1 MDTKDLQFE
10 TSKDEKDL
18 ITLKASVSKDAY
30 NSELQKQIEYYKP
43 KVNIK
48 GFRVGH
54 APNDIVYSRYKDAL
68 EGATNE
74 ILIEEVWNTYSDEKN
89 AKSLGTPKLSNMENK
104 DDGLHLTY
112 EYYPIPEFD
121 LPDLASII
129 VEKDK
134 YEVDD
139 SVVEEAYKLSLQR
152 FSQYAESDLKSEIG
166 DRVYVKIEFDDD
178 KYKKYNKELTV
189 VAKDGEN
196 ESVFSK
202 NAIGIKKG
210 DKKLI
215 TTYIDGR
222 EATLIMEILKVEK
235 PDMKDDSKEED
246 RNKVKESLKEHLI
259 KRAEERANY
268 NLINKTLFDKLLET
282 VNMEIPK
289 GYYEEELKR
298 ALDDFEKS
306 IANNGMSKTEF
317 LISVAKTEDAIKKE
331 YEENVRKQITFD
343 LIMAKLADI
352 HKDSININEDKAKEY
367 ANRMYQYQSYLG
379 LTKRPKEEQQNIIN
393 YIMRDA
399 QNRATSEAIL
409 EYIKEHVQINEKDS
423 GKFVPEES
431 DIWAGY

>member
-54 APNDIVYSRYKDAL
+54 APNDIVYSRYRDAL
-68 EGATNE
+68 EGAANE

-89 AKSLGTPKLSNMENK
+89 AKSMGTPKLSNMENK

-121 LPDLASII
+121 LPDLASIV

-178 KYKKYNKELTV
+178 KYKKYNKELTI
-189 VAKDGEN
+189 AARDGEN

-202 NAIGIKKG
+202 NSIGVKKS

-222 EATLIMEILKVEK
+222 ETTLIMEILKVEK

-268 NLINKTLFDKLLET
+268 NLVNKTLFDKLLGT

-298 ALDDFEKS
+298 ALEDFEKS
-306 IANNGMSKTEF
+306 VANNGMSKTEF
-317 LISVAKTEDAIKKE
+317 LISVAKTEDMIKKE

-343 LIMAKLADI
+343 LIMAKLADTY
-352 HKDSININEDKAKEY
+352 KDSININEDKAKEY

-423 GKFVPEES
+423 GKFVPEEN

>member
-30 NSELQKQIEYYKP
+30 NSELKKQIEYYKP

-121 LPDLASII
+121 LPDLASIV

-152 FSQYAESDLKSEIG
+152 FAQYVESDLKSEIG

-268 NLINKTLFDKLLET
+268 NLVNKTLFDKLLET

-367 ANRMYQYQSYLG
+367 ANRMYQYQNYLG

>member
-30 NSELQKQIEYYKP
+30 NSELTKQIEYYKP
-43 KVNIK
+43 KVNIR

-74 ILIEEVWNTYSDEKN
+74 VLIEEVWNTYSDEKK
-89 AKSLGTPKLSNMENK
+89 AKSMGTPKLSNMENK
-104 DDGLHLTY
+104 EDGLHLTY

-121 LPDLASII
+121 LPDLASIV

-139 SVVEEAYKLSLQR
+139 NVVEEAYKLSLQR
-152 FSQYAESDLKSEIG
+152 FSQYVESDLKSEIG

-189 VAKDGEN
+189 IAKDGEN

-202 NAIGIKKG
+202 NSIEVKKG

-268 NLINKTLFDKLLET
+268 NLVNKTLFDKLLET

-306 IANNGMSKTEF
+306 IANNGMNKTEF

-343 LIMAKLADI
+343 LIMAKLADTY
-352 HKDSININEDKAKEY
+352 KDSININEDKAKEY

-393 YIMRDA
+393 YIMKDA

-423 GKFVPEES
+423 GKFVPEEN

>member
-54 APNDIVYSRYKDAL
+54 APNDIVYSRYRDAL

-89 AKSLGTPKLSNMENK
+89 AKSMGTPKLSNMENK

-121 LPDLASII
+121 LPNLASIV

-166 DRVYVKIEFDDD
+166 DRVYIKIEFDDD

-189 VAKDGEN
+189 AARDGEN

-202 NAIGIKKG
+202 NSIGVKKS

-215 TTYIDGR
+215 TTYVDGR
-222 EATLIMEILKVEK
+222 ETTLIMEILKVEK

-268 NLINKTLFDKLLET
+268 NLVNKTLFDKLLGT

-298 ALDDFEKS
+298 ALEDFEQS
-306 IANNGMSKTEF
+306 VANNGMSKTEF
-317 LISVAKTEDAIKKE
+317 LISVAKTEDMIKKE
-331 YEENVRKQITFD
+331 YEENVKKQITFD
-343 LIMAKLADI
+343 LIMAKLADTY
-352 HKDSININEDKAKEY
+352 KDSININEDKAKEY

-423 GKFVPEES
+423 GKFVPEEN

>member
-30 NSELQKQIEYYKP
+30 NSELTKQIEYYKP
-43 KVNIK
+43 KVNIR

-74 ILIEEVWNTYSDEKN
+74 VLIEEVWNTYSDEKN
-89 AKSLGTPKLSNMENK
+89 AKSMGTPKLSNMENK
-104 DDGLHLTY
+104 EDGLHLTY

-121 LPDLASII
+121 LPDLASIV

-139 SVVEEAYKLSLQR
+139 NVVEEAYKLSLQR
-152 FSQYAESDLKSEIG
+152 FSQYVESDLKSEIG

-189 VAKDGEN
+189 IAKDGEN

-202 NAIGIKKG
+202 NSIEVKKG

-246 RNKVKESLKEHLI
+246 RNKVKESLKEHLT

-268 NLINKTLFDKLLET
+268 NLVNKTLFDKLLET

-306 IANNGMSKTEF
+306 IANNGMNKTEF

-343 LIMAKLADI
+343 LIMAKLADTY
-352 HKDSININEDKAKEY
+352 KDSININEDKAKEY

-393 YIMRDA
+393 YIMKDA

-423 GKFVPEES
+423 GKFVPEEN

>member
-30 NSELQKQIEYYKP
+30 NSELTKQIEYYKP

-74 ILIEEVWNTYSDEKN
+74 ILIEEVWNTYSNEKN
-89 AKSLGTPKLSNMENK
+89 AKSMGTPKLSNMENK
-104 DDGLHLTY
+104 EDGLHLTY

-121 LPDLASII
+121 LPDLASIV

-139 SVVEEAYKLSLQR
+139 NVVEEAYKLSLQR
-152 FSQYAESDLKSEIG
+152 FSQYVESDLKSEIG

-189 VAKDGEN
+189 IAKDGEN
-196 ESVFSK
+196 ESIFSK
-202 NAIGIKKG
+202 NSIEVKKG

-268 NLINKTLFDKLLET
+268 NLVNKTLFDKLLET

-306 IANNGMSKTEF
+306 IANNGMNKTEF

-343 LIMAKLADI
+343 LIMAKLADTY
-352 HKDSININEDKAKEY
+352 KDSININEDKAKEY

-393 YIMRDA
+393 YIMKDA

-423 GKFVPEES
+423 GKFVPEEN

>member
-112 EYYPIPEFD
+112 EYYPIPEFN
-121 LPDLASII
+121 LPDLASIV

-139 SVVEEAYKLSLQR
+139 NVVDEAYKLSLQR

-246 RNKVKESLKEHLI
+246 RNKVKESLKEHLM

-268 NLINKTLFDKLLET
+268 NLVNKTLFDKLLET

-298 ALDDFEKS
+298 ALEDFEKS

-367 ANRMYQYQSYLG
+367 ANRMYQYQNYLG

>member
-121 LPDLASII
+121 LPDLASIV

-202 NAIGIKKG
+202 NAIGVKKG

-331 YEENVRKQITFD
+331 YEVNVSKQITFD
-343 LIMAKLADI
+343 LIMAKLVDI

-367 ANRMYQYQSYLG
+367 ANRMYQYQNYLG

>member
-18 ITLKASVSKDAY
+18 ITLKALVSKDAY

-54 APNDIVYSRYKDAL
+54 APNDIVYSRYRDAL

-89 AKSLGTPKLSNMENK
+89 AKSMGTPKLSNMENK
-104 DDGLHLTY
+104 YDGLHLTY

-121 LPDLASII
+121 LPDLASIV

-189 VAKDGEN
+189 AARDGEN

-202 NAIGIKKG
+202 NSIGVKKG

-222 EATLIMEILKVEK
+222 ETTLIMEILKVEK

-268 NLINKTLFDKLLET
+268 NLVNKTLFDKLLGT

-298 ALDDFEKS
+298 ALDDFEHS
-306 IANNGMSKTEF
+306 VANNGMSKTEF
-317 LISVAKTEDAIKKE
+317 LISVAKTEDMIKKE
-331 YEENVRKQITFD
+331 YEENVKKQITFD
-343 LIMAKLADI
+343 LIMAKLADTY
-352 HKDSININEDKAKEY
+352 KDSININEDKAKEY

-423 GKFVPEES
+423 GKFVPEEN
-431 DIWAGY
+431 DIWVGY

>member
-54 APNDIVYSRYKDAL
+54 APNDIVYSRYRDAL

-89 AKSLGTPKLSNMENK
+89 AKSMGTPKLSNMENK

-121 LPDLASII
+121 LPDLASIV

-189 VAKDGEN
+189 AARDGEN

-202 NAIGIKKG
+202 NSIGVKKS

-215 TTYIDGR
+215 TTYVDGR
-222 EATLIMEILKVEK
+222 ETTLIMEILKVEK

-268 NLINKTLFDKLLET
+268 NLVNKTLFDKLLGT

-298 ALDDFEKS
+298 ALEDFEKS
-306 IANNGMSKTEF
+306 VANNGMSKTEF
-317 LISVAKTEDAIKKE
+317 LISVAKTEDMIKKE

-343 LIMAKLADI
+343 LIMAKLADTY
-352 HKDSININEDKAKEY
+352 KDSININEDKAKEY

-423 GKFVPEES
+423 GKFVPEEN

>member
-30 NSELQKQIEYYKP
+30 NSELTKQIEYYKP

-121 LPDLASII
+121 LPDLASIV

-202 NAIGIKKG
+202 NAIGVKKG

-367 ANRMYQYQSYLG
+367 ANRMYQYQNYLG

>member
-30 NSELQKQIEYYKP
+30 NSELTKQIEYYKP

-74 ILIEEVWNTYSDEKN
+74 VLIEEVWNTYSDEKK
-89 AKSLGTPKLSNMENK
+89 AKSMGTPKLSNMENK
-104 DDGLHLTY
+104 EDGLHLTY

-121 LPDLASII
+121 LPDLASIV

-139 SVVEEAYKLSLQR
+139 NVVEEAYKLSLQR
-152 FSQYAESDLKSEIG
+152 FSQYVESDLKSEIG

-189 VAKDGEN
+189 IAKDGEN

-202 NAIGIKKG
+202 NSIEVKKG

-268 NLINKTLFDKLLET
+268 NLVNKTLFDKLLET

-306 IANNGMSKTEF
+306 IANNGMNKTEF

-343 LIMAKLADI
+343 LIMAKLADTY
-352 HKDSININEDKAKEY
+352 KDSININEDKAKEY

-393 YIMRDA
+393 YIMKDA

-423 GKFVPEES
+423 GKFVPEEN

>member
-18 ITLKASVSKDAY
+18 ITLKALVSKDAY

-54 APNDIVYSRYKDAL
+54 APNDIVYSRYRDAL

-89 AKSLGTPKLSNMENK
+89 AKSMGTPKLSNMENK

-121 LPDLASII
+121 LPDLASIV
-129 VEKDK
+129 VEKYK

-189 VAKDGEN
+189 AARDGEN

-202 NAIGIKKG
+202 NSIGVKKG

-222 EATLIMEILKVEK
+222 ETTLIMEILKVEK

-268 NLINKTLFDKLLET
+268 NLVNKTLFDKLLGT
-282 VNMEIPK
+282 VNTEIPK

-298 ALDDFEKS
+298 ALEDFEKS
-306 IANNGMSKTEF
+306 VANNGMSKTEF
-317 LISVAKTEDAIKKE
+317 LISVAKTEDMIKKE

-343 LIMAKLADI
+343 LIMAKLADTY
-352 HKDSININEDKAKEY
+352 KDSININEDKAKEY

-423 GKFVPEES
+423 GKFVPEEN

>member
-30 NSELQKQIEYYKP
+30 NSELTKQIEYYKP
-43 KVNIK
+43 KVNIR

-89 AKSLGTPKLSNMENK
+89 AKSMGTPKLSNMENK
-104 DDGLHLTY
+104 EDGLHLTY

-121 LPDLASII
+121 LPDLASIV

-139 SVVEEAYKLSLQR
+139 NVVEEAYKLSLQR
-152 FSQYAESDLKSEIG
+152 FSQYVESDLKSEIG

-189 VAKDGEN
+189 IAKDGEN

-202 NAIGIKKG
+202 NSIEVKKG

-222 EATLIMEILKVEK
+222 EATLIMEVLKVEK

-246 RNKVKESLKEHLI
+246 RNKVKESLKEHLT

-268 NLINKTLFDKLLET
+268 NLVNKTLFDKLLET

-306 IANNGMSKTEF
+306 IANNGMNKTEF

-343 LIMAKLADI
+343 LIMAKLADTY
-352 HKDSININEDKAKEY
+352 KDSININEDKAKEY

-393 YIMRDA
+393 YIMKDA

-423 GKFVPEES
+423 GKFVPEEN

>member
-30 NSELQKQIEYYKP
+30 NSELTKQIEYYKP
-43 KVNIK
+43 KVNIR

-74 ILIEEVWNTYSDEKN
+74 ILIEEVWNTYSDEKK
-89 AKSLGTPKLSNMENK
+89 AKSMGTPKLSNMENK
-104 DDGLHLTY
+104 EDGLHLTY

-121 LPDLASII
+121 LPDLASIV

-139 SVVEEAYKLSLQR
+139 NVVEEAYKLSLQR
-152 FSQYAESDLKSEIG
+152 FSQYVESDLKSEIG

-189 VAKDGEN
+189 IAKDGEN

-202 NAIGIKKG
+202 NSIEVKKG

-246 RNKVKESLKEHLI
+246 RNKVKESLKEHLT

-268 NLINKTLFDKLLET
+268 NLVNKTLFDKLLET

-306 IANNGMSKTEF
+306 IANNGMNKTEF

-343 LIMAKLADI
+343 LIMAKLADTY
-352 HKDSININEDKAKEY
+352 KDSININEDKAKEY

-393 YIMRDA
+393 YIMKDA

-423 GKFVPEES
+423 GKFVPEEN

>member
-30 NSELQKQIEYYKP
+30 NSELKKQIEYYKP

-112 EYYPIPEFD
+112 EYYPIPEFN
-121 LPDLASII
+121 LPDLASIV

-139 SVVEEAYKLSLQR
+139 NVVDEAYKLSLQR

-268 NLINKTLFDKLLET
+268 NLVNKTLFDKLLET

-306 IANNGMSKTEF
+306 IANNGMNKTEF

-367 ANRMYQYQSYLG
+367 ANRMYQYQNYLG

-393 YIMRDA
+393 YIMQDA

>member
-54 APNDIVYSRYKDAL
+54 APNDIVYSRYRDAL

-89 AKSLGTPKLSNMENK
+89 AKSMGTPKLSNMENK

-121 LPDLASII
+121 LPDLASIV

-189 VAKDGEN
+189 AARDGEN

-202 NAIGIKKG
+202 NSIGVKKG

-222 EATLIMEILKVEK
+222 ETTLIMEILKVEK

-268 NLINKTLFDKLLET
+268 NLVNKTLFDKLLGT

-298 ALDDFEKS
+298 ALEDFEQS
-306 IANNGMSKTEF
+306 VANNGMSKTEF
-317 LISVAKTEDAIKKE
+317 LISVAKTEDMIKKE

-343 LIMAKLADI
+343 LIMAKLADTY
-352 HKDSININEDKAKEY
+352 KDSININEDKAKEY

-423 GKFVPEES
+423 GKFVPEEN

>member
-48 GFRVGH
+48 GFRIGH
-54 APNDIVYSRYKDAL
+54 APNDIVYSRYRDAL

-89 AKSLGTPKLSNMENK
+89 AKSMGTPKLSNMENK

-121 LPDLASII
+121 LPDLASIV

-189 VAKDGEN
+189 AARDGEN

-202 NAIGIKKG
+202 NSIGVKKG

-222 EATLIMEILKVEK
+222 ETTLIMEILKVEK

-268 NLINKTLFDKLLET
+268 NLVNKTLFDKLLGT

-298 ALDDFEKS
+298 ALEDFEKS
-306 IANNGMSKTEF
+306 VANNGMSKTEF
-317 LISVAKTEDAIKKE
+317 LISVAKTEDMIKKE

-343 LIMAKLADI
+343 LIMAKLADTY
-352 HKDSININEDKAKEY
+352 KDSININEDKAKEY

-423 GKFVPEES
+423 GKFVPEEN

>member
-30 NSELQKQIEYYKP
+30 NSELTKQIEYYKP
-43 KVNIK
+43 KVNIR

-89 AKSLGTPKLSNMENK
+89 AKSMGTPKLSNMENK
-104 DDGLHLTY
+104 EDGLHLTY

-121 LPDLASII
+121 LPDLALIV

-139 SVVEEAYKLSLQR
+139 NVVEEAYKLSLQR
-152 FSQYAESDLKSEIG
+152 FSQYVESDLKSEIG

-189 VAKDGEN
+189 IAKDGEN
-196 ESVFSK
+196 ESIFSK
-202 NAIGIKKG
+202 NSIEVKKG

-268 NLINKTLFDKLLET
+268 NLVNKTLFDKLLET

-306 IANNGMSKTEF
+306 IANNGMNKTEF

-343 LIMAKLADI
+343 LIMAKLADTY
-352 HKDSININEDKAKEY
+352 KDSININEDKAKEY

-393 YIMRDA
+393 YIMKDA

-423 GKFVPEES
+423 GKFVPEEN

>member
-10 TSKDEKDL
+10 TSKDERDL

-54 APNDIVYSRYKDAL
+54 APNDIVYSRYRDAL

-89 AKSLGTPKLSNMENK
+89 AKSMGTPKLSNMENK

-121 LPDLASII
+121 LPDLASIV

-189 VAKDGEN
+189 AARDGEN

-202 NAIGIKKG
+202 NSIGVKKG

-222 EATLIMEILKVEK
+222 ETTLIMEILKVEK

-268 NLINKTLFDKLLET
+268 NLVNKTLFDKLLGT

-306 IANNGMSKTEF
+306 VANNGMSKTEF
-317 LISVAKTEDAIKKE
+317 LISVAKTEDMIKKE

-343 LIMAKLADI
+343 LIMAKLADTY
-352 HKDSININEDKAKEY
+352 KDSININEDKAKEY

-423 GKFVPEES
+423 GKFVPEEN

>member
-1 MDTKDLQFE
+1 MDIKDLQFE

-18 ITLKASVSKDAY
+18 VTIKASVSKDAY
-30 NSELQKQIEYYKP
+30 DKELQKQIEYYKP

-68 EGATNE
+68 ESAANE
-74 ILIEEVWNTYSDEKN
+74 VLIEEVWNSYSEEKN
-89 AKSLGTPKLSNMENK
+89 AKSMGTPKLSNLENNEN
-104 DDGLHLTY
+104 GLRLTY

-121 LPDLASII
+121 LPDLASIT

-139 SVVEEAYKLSLQR
+139 NVVEEAYKLSLKR
-152 FSQYAESDLKSEIG
+152 FSQYVESDLKSEIG
-166 DRVYVKIEFDDD
+166 DRVYVKIDFDDD
-178 KYKKYNKELTV
+178 KYKKYNKELTL
-189 VAKDGEN
+189 AASDNEN
-196 ESVFSK
+196 ESIFSK
-202 NAIGIKKG
+202 NSIGVKKG

-215 TTYIDGR
+215 TTYIDER
-222 EATLIMEILKVEK
+222 ETTLIMEILKVEK

-246 RNKVKESLKEHLI
+246 RNKVKESLKTHLI
-259 KRAEERANY
+259 KRAEERENY
-268 NLINKTLFDKLLET
+268 NLINKTLFDKLLAS

-298 ALDDFEKS
+298 ALEDFEKS
-306 IANNGMSKTEF
+306 VANNGMSKTEF
-317 LISVAKTEDAIKKE
+317 LISVAKTEENIEKE
-331 YEENVRKQITFD
+331 YEDSVKKQITFD
-343 LIMAKLADI
+343 LIMAKLADTY
-352 HKDSININEDKAKEY
+352 KDSITINEDKAKEY
-367 ANRMYQYQSYLG
+367 ANKMYQYQSYLG

-409 EYIKEHVQINEKDS
+409 EYVKEHVQINEKNA
-423 GKFVPEES
+423 GKFVPNEN
-431 DIWAGY
+431 DVWTGY

>member
-30 NSELQKQIEYYKP
+30 NSELKKQIEYYKP
-43 KVNIK
+43 KVNIR

-89 AKSLGTPKLSNMENK
+89 AKSMGTPKLSNMENK
-104 DDGLHLTY
+104 EDGLHLTY

-121 LPDLASII
+121 LPDLASIV

-139 SVVEEAYKLSLQR
+139 NVVEEAYKLSLQR
-152 FSQYAESDLKSEIG
+152 FSQYVESDLKSEIG

-189 VAKDGEN
+189 IAKDGEN

-202 NAIGIKKG
+202 NSIEVKKG

-268 NLINKTLFDKLLET
+268 NLVNKTLFDKLLET

-306 IANNGMSKTEF
+306 IANNGMNKTEF

-343 LIMAKLADI
+343 LIMAKLADTY
-352 HKDSININEDKAKEY
+352 KDSININEDKAKEY

-393 YIMRDA
+393 YIMKDA

-423 GKFVPEES
+423 GKFVPEEN

>member
-30 NSELQKQIEYYKP
+30 NSELTKQIEYYKP
-43 KVNIK
+43 KVNIR

-89 AKSLGTPKLSNMENK
+89 AKSMGTPKLSNMENK
-104 DDGLHLTY
+104 EDGLHLTY

-121 LPDLASII
+121 LPDLASIV

-139 SVVEEAYKLSLQR
+139 NVVEEAYKLSLQR
-152 FSQYAESDLKSEIG
+152 FSQYVESDLKSEIG

-189 VAKDGEN
+189 IAKDGEN

-202 NAIGIKKG
+202 NSIEVKKG

-246 RNKVKESLKEHLI
+246 RNKVKESLKEHLT

-268 NLINKTLFDKLLET
+268 NLVNKTLFDKLLET

-306 IANNGMSKTEF
+306 IANNGMNKTEF

-343 LIMAKLADI
+343 LIMAKLADTY
-352 HKDSININEDKAKEY
+352 KDSININEDKAKEY

-393 YIMRDA
+393 YIMKDA

-423 GKFVPEES
+423 GKFVPEEN